1 MNMRSSAGSCAHW
14 LGEVYTHT
22 QLGDPGGMGEGEAKH
37 ANCPTGEHRSRDQ
50 PKAQE
55 HQYKLEYKLE

>member
-22 QLGDPGGMGEGEAKH
+22 AQGPGMGKGELTKH